1 MKQTESIDRALGK
14 LILET
19 EPKLAGLKQRALLLD
34 DRGAAKELLR
44 RADEVL
50 QHFGPVLM
58 DKPHLLAAAAPG
70 RLDFPAPV
78 ALSRSHRYYYKR
90 VIDRLH
96 GLKLGCKTGIACHK
110 RANWKGTGSI
120 GQWAVLLWNIVEAL
134 RTKSTVPDPT
144 TQAFV
149 LDILRTYPEIAKAS
163 CRLSRFGPDSVDDW
177 IRNACSPI
185 LYIYRPNLQPVKRGK
200 RKRTD
205 KKRADP
211 GAKRGRDAIVQ
222 RIRAMVAGPDKSR
235 NFKSRI

>member
-1 MKQTESIDRALGK
+1 MKQTESIDRALRK

-19 EPKLAGLKQRALLLD
+19 QPKLAGLKQRALLLD

-44 RADEVL
+44 RADEIL

-58 DKPHLLAAAAPG
+58 DKPHLLAAVAPG

-120 GQWAVLLWNIVEAL
+120 GEWAILLHNIVEAL
-134 RTKSTVPDPT
+134 RTNGTAPDHT
-144 TQAFV
+144 TGAFV
-149 LDILRTYPEIAKAS
+149 VDIRRNHSDIAEAAS
-163 CRLSRFGPDSVDDW
+163 RLSGFRPDSVDDW
-177 IRNACSPI
+177 IKRACLPI
-185 LYIYRPNLQPVKRGK
+185 LYLYRPNLKPAKRGK
-200 RKRTD
+200 RKRRD
-205 KKRADP
+205 KQRADP
-211 GAKRGRDAIVQ
+211 RAKRERDAIVQ
-222 RIRAMVAGPDKSR
+222 RIRAMVAVPDKSR
-235 NFKSRI
+235 SYKSRI